1 MQGSFSIHSEESS
14 LTHVNQMRGG
24 FLGSTLLLL
33 NNRSVWAPIWFQD
46 ITHCYTI
53 HHTIPTVTCAAVTC
67 TCHAM
72 SCSVLAK
79 VPNPFC
85 FIQAFQHFDAD
96 HSGFITPDEVEK
108 ALKTLGGASS
118 ADAADM
124 VRQYDLN
131 QDGQIDYNEFIA
143 MLRKQDNTLQQA
155 SSFFKSLRVPEG
167 VQIPA

>member
-1 MQGSFSIHSEESS
+1 MFH
-14 LTHVNQMRGG
+14 
-24 FLGSTLLLL
+24 
-33 NNRSVWAPIWFQD
+33 
-46 ITHCYTI
+46 
-53 HHTIPTVTCAAVTC
+53 
-67 TCHAM
+67 
-72 SCSVLAK
+72 
-79 VPNPFC
+79 
-85 FIQAFQHFDAD
+85 IQAFQHFDAD

-131 QDGQIDYNEFIA
+131 NDGRIDYNEFVA

-167 VQIPA
+167 VQVPA